1 MLHRSK
7 IGDLT
12 KSSRFKDSHEERIIC
27 MHTRLIIINILIKRI
42 CKQSLNYFI
51 VGFYMIAV
59 DKSKV
64 GEAVLS
70 SPYLETDAKTC
81 LSFWFNLFVSIHIS
95 HL

>member
-12 KSSRFKDSHEERIIC
+12 KSSRFKDSVQRINC
-27 MHTRLIIINILIKRI
+27 MHTRLIIINILIERI
-42 CKQSLNYFI
+42 CKQGLQYFI

-81 LSFWFNLFVSIHIS
+81 LSFWFNLFVSIHIY